1 MKFNLCKPFGSA
13 SVLATLALAGIFN
26 VGAVQAAG
34 TLSNTDITNISLLS
48 FSVGGVAQNQI
59 CSSVAGNSTSTTTP
73 TGSTCGGGGGA
84 GGTFTTFKVDNKVN
98 LSVVEGSYNGTAIVN
113 AGAVTNV
120 TPGASAQ
127 VTSFVV
133 TNTGNTAQGYTFTTA
148 NQVTGSLAI
157 LGTLDSIDVT
167 INNVFVDANG
177 DGMYDAGDT
186 AIAISSLAPDAS
198 VTVFVVASIPA
209 GATNGQQANITLTA
223 TTVTAITG
231 APVSATVGADT
242 AGVDIVFAD
251 AATTELGFVGA
262 SAARDGQATARD
274 AYRIAS
280 AVISVAKTSLLV
292 CDPFN
297 GSAAERKSIPGAIV
311 RWTITISNAA
321 TATSSA
327 TLATVT
333 DALNANTTFDP
344 NLVTGAGTATPASSC
359 ASTTG
364 ALESG
369 GASGSGFRIVQTNRG
384 INSVLTTALA
394 GNDGADLTGTTVTI
408 NYAQA
413 LPLVAGPGG
422 YAAGELKAG
431 ESVTVYF
438 NVTIN

>member
-1 MKFNLCKPFGSA
+1 MKFNLYKPFGSA
-13 SVLATLALAGIFN
+13 GVLATLALAGIFN

-59 CSSVAGNSTSTTTP
+59 CSSAAGNSTSTTTP

-98 LSVVEGSYNGTAIVN
+98 LSVVEGSFNGTAIVN

-133 TNTGNTAQGYTFTTA
+133 TNTGNTAQGYTFNALNQGVTT
-148 NQVTGSLAI
+148 NI
-157 LGTLDSIDVT
+157 LGTADSIDVT
-167 INNVFVDANG
+167 INNVFVDSNG
-177 DGMYDAGDT
+177 DGIYGAGDT
-186 AIAISSLAPDAS
+186 ATSILSLAPDAS
-198 VTVFVVASIPA
+198 VTVFVLATIPA

-223 TTVTAITG
+223 TTTTAGTTTAVTAT
-231 APVSATVGADT
+231 AGADNLLL
-242 AGVDIVFAD
+242 VDIVFAD
-251 AATTELGFVGA
+251 AATTELGFVGT

-274 AYRIAS
+274 AYRVAS

-344 NLVTGAGTATPASSC
+344 NLVTGAGSPATATSC
-359 ASTTG
+359 TSGGG
-364 ALESG
+364 ALEAG

>member
-1 MKFNLCKPFGSA
+1 MKFNLYKPFGSA
-13 SVLATLALAGIFN
+13 GVLATLALAGIFN

-59 CSSVAGNSTSTTTP
+59 CSSAAGNSTSTTTP

-98 LSVVEGSYNGTAIVN
+98 LSVVEGSFNGTAIVN

-133 TNTGNTAQGYTFTTA
+133 TNTGNTAQGYTFNALNQLVTTD
-148 NQVTGSLAI
+148 I
-157 LGTLDSIDVT
+157 LGTADSINVT
-167 INNVFVDANG
+167 ITNVFVDANG
-177 DGMYDAGDT
+177 DGVYDTGDT
-186 AIAISSLAPDAS
+186 ATAISSLAPDAS
-198 VTVFVVASIPA
+198 VTVFVLANVPA

-223 TTVTAITG
+223 TTTTTGTTTAVSQSTG
-231 APVSATVGADT
+231 VDT

-251 AATTELGFVGA
+251 AATAELEFVGF
-262 SAARDGQATARD
+262 SAARNGQGTARD

-280 AVISVAKTSLLV
+280 AVISVFKTSSLV

-297 GSAAERKSIPGAIV
+297 GSAGERRHIPGAIV

-321 TATSSA
+321 AATSSA

-344 NLVTGAGTATPASSC
+344 NLVTGAGVATPAQSCSSV
-359 ASTTG
+359 TG
-364 ALESG
+364 AFEAG
-369 GASGSGFRIVQTNRG
+369 GAAGSGFRLVQTNRG

-413 LPLVAGPGG
+413 LPPVTGTGG

>member
-59 CSSVAGNSTSTTTP
+59 CSSVAGNSTSTTTT

-98 LSVVEGSYNGTAIVN
+98 LSVVEGSFNGTAIVN

-133 TNTGNTAQGYTFTTA
+133 TNTGNTAQGYTFNALNQLVTTD
-148 NQVTGSLAI
+148 I
-157 LGTLDSIDVT
+157 LGTADSINVT
-167 INNVFVDANG
+167 ITNVFVDANG

-198 VTVFVVASIPA
+198 VTVFVLANIPA

-223 TTVTAITG
+223 TTTTAGT
-231 APVSATVGADT
+231 ATAVAATVGADT

-251 AATTELGFVGA
+251 AATTELGFVGT

-297 GSAAERKSIPGAIV
+297 GSGPDRKSIPGSIV

-359 ASTTG
+359 ASATG
-364 ALESG
+364 ALEAG
-369 GASGSGFRIVQTNRG
+369 GASGSGFRIVQTNRS

-413 LPLVAGPGG
+413 LPLVAGPSG

>member
-59 CSSVAGNSTSTTTP
+59 CSSVAGNSISTVTT

-98 LSVVEGSYNGTAIVN
+98 LSVVEGSFNGTAIVN

-133 TNTGNTAQGYTFTTA
+133 TNTGNTAQGYTFNALNQLVTTD
-148 NQVTGSLAI
+148 I
-157 LGTLDSIDVT
+157 LGTADSINVT
-167 INNVFVDANG
+167 ITNVFVDANG

-223 TTVTAITG
+223 TTTTAGT
-231 APVSATVGADT
+231 ATAVAATVGADT

-251 AATTELGFVGA
+251 AATTELGFVGT

-280 AVISVAKTSLLV
+280 AVISVAKTSLLM

-297 GSAAERKSIPGAIV
+297 GSGPDRKHIPGSIV
-311 RWTITISNAA
+311 RWTITISNAV

-359 ASTTG
+359 ASATG
-364 ALESG
+364 ALEAG
-369 GASGSGFRIVQTNRG
+369 GASGSGFRIVQTNRS

-413 LPLVAGPGG
+413 LPLVSGPSG

>member
-26 VGAVQAAG
+26 VGTVQAAG
-34 TLSNTDITNISLLS
+34 TPSNTDITNISLLS

-59 CSSVAGNSTSTTTP
+59 CSSVAGNSISTVTT

-98 LSVVEGSYNGTAIVN
+98 LSVVEGSFNGTAIVN

-133 TNTGNTAQGYTFTTA
+133 TNTGNTAQGYTFSALNQLVTTD
-148 NQVTGSLAI
+148 I
-157 LGTLDSIDVT
+157 LGTADSIDVT
-167 INNVFVDANG
+167 ITNVFVDSNG
-177 DGMYDAGDT
+177 DGIYGALDT
-186 AIAISSLAPDAS
+186 ATAISSLAPDAS
-198 VTVFVVASIPA
+198 ITVFVVANIPA

-231 APVSATVGADT
+231 TPVSATLGADT

-280 AVISVAKTSLLV
+280 AVISVAKTSLLL

-297 GSAAERKSIPGAIV
+297 GSAAVRKSIPGAIV

-359 ASTTG
+359 ASATG
-364 ALESG
+364 ALEAG
-369 GASGSGFRIVQTNRG
+369 GAPGSGFRVVQTNRG

-413 LPLVAGPGG
+413 LPLVTGAGG